1 MLILGHKTLNTR
13 LIYIPITMLTLAAC
27 QQSSMAPPTLGDA
40 NYQNSK
46 SKDNSEPKEIPNQIG
61 GQGNLGNLA
70 SLTHVINTNPNDA
83 SALNLRGTAYGRA
96 KSYDK
101 ALNDFNHA
109 LKIKPNYY
117 QAMVNRALIYVKI
130 QKYHLAEQD
139 YNATLN
145 INPNYG
151 IAYIGRGN
159 LHAINKK
166 YHIAIADFTRAINLQ
181 GDDAIAWFSRGKSYQ
196 SLGQHQQALR
206 DLDQT
211 IALKPISSEPYFRRG
226 LTHMKLSHLKKAY
239 QDFLVASRRDTN
251 HYAAWTYRGL
261 AAEQLGKKKKA
272 AFAYKHALRIKSD
285 FKPAKEGLHRV
296 GNV

>member
-1 MLILGHKTLNTR
+1 MLILGYKILNTR
-13 LIYIPITMLTLAAC
+13 VIHIAATMLLLTAC
-27 QQSSMAPPTLGDA
+27 QQSDLVPAPLTDA
-40 NYQNSK
+40 GNQ
-46 SKDNSEPKEIPNQIG
+46 NSEPKELPNQIG
-61 GQGNLGNLA
+61 NQGSLSNLA
-70 SLTHVINTNPNDA
+70 SLTHVIKTNPNDA
-83 SALNLRGTAYGRA
+83 SALNLRGTAYGRT

-101 ALNDFNHA
+101 ALNDFNRA
-109 LKIKPNYY
+109 LKIKPDYY
-117 QAMVNRALIYVKI
+117 QAMVNRALIYVKT
-130 QKYHLAEQD
+130 QKYQNAEQD

-159 LHAINKK
+159 LHAINQK
-166 YHIAIADFTRAINLQ
+166 YHLAIADFTRAINLQ
-181 GDDAIAWFSRGKSYQ
+181 GDNVIAWFSRGKSYQ

-226 LTHMKLSHLKKAY
+226 ISHMKLSQLNKAY

-251 HYAAWTYRGL
+251 HYVAWTYRGIV
-261 AAEQLGKKKKA
+261 AERLGEKKKA
-272 AFAYKHALRIKSD
+272 ALAYKHALRIKSG
-285 FKPAKEGLHRV
+285 FKPAKEGLRRV